1 MENNRTVNLT
11 SVPRKIM
18 KQVLLEILL
27 KYMENKEVIRD
38 SQHDL
43 TEGKSCLINV
53 MDNDKVKMVMEKE
66 RTHLS
71 KLVQSV

>member
-1 MENNRTVNLT
+1 
-11 SVPRKIM
+11 M

>member
-11 SVPRKIM
+11 SVPGKVM

-43 TEGKSCLINV
+43 TEGKSYLINV

>member
-1 MENNRTVNLT
+1 LENNRTVNLT

-18 KQVLLEILL
+18 KQVLVEILL